1 MSKGSGPHGHV
12 ALVTGAAGNLGQAVC
27 SALAEAGCL
36 IEALDRDAPA
46 LARLTDALP
55 AGAVHLLPGIDLGDP
70 AACDAAIDDV
80 LARRGRLDA
89 VVHTV
94 GGFEMAPVA
103 DADAALWE
111 RMFRL
116 NLMTAVNLFRPAI
129 AAMRRAGRGSLV
141 ATGAMAA
148 LRSPAQ
154 LAAYAASKAGVLRL
168 VESHAEELKAAG
180 IRVNAVLPG
189 TMDTPQNRA
198 AMPGADTTGW
208 VRPEQVAAVVAF
220 LLSDTASGITGA
232 ALPVTARG

>member
-1 MSKGSGPHGHV
+1 MSKEGGSQGRV
-12 ALVTGAAGNLGQAVC
+12 VLVTGASGNLGQAVC
-27 SALAEAGCL
+27 SNLAEAGFL
-36 IEALDRDAPA
+36 IEALDRDATR
-46 LARLTDALP
+46 LAGLAEALP
-55 AGAVHLLPGIDLGDP
+55 AGAVHGLPGIDLGDP
-70 AACDAAIDDV
+70 AACDAAIEDV

-94 GGFEMAPVA
+94 GGFDMAPIA

-116 NLMTAVNLFRPAI
+116 NLMTTVNLFRPAV

-148 LRSPAQ
+148 LRSPSQ

-168 VESHAEELKAAG
+168 VESHSEELKAEG

-189 TMDTPQNRA
+189 TIDTPQNRA
-198 AMPGADTTGW
+198 AMPGADTAKW

-220 LLSDTASGITGA
+220 LLSDAASGVTGA